1 MSDGPAEPR
10 TVPPTGPTPP
20 RPVLPAGAAPS
31 GPVPTGA
38 VPPGAP
44 APWPAPAGGGE
55 VEPRQRLHPL
65 SPVLHGAKSLVVV
78 IAGLSWSTLSRVGF
92 GWFAAMVAVLAL
104 GATVLSVVSWYNTG
118 YHVVGRELRV
128 YEGLL
133 WRRTRAIPLERLQA
147 VEVVRP
153 LLAQLSGLAELRL
166 EVVGGGKTEAPLAY
180 LGVADAARLRD
191 RLLALAG
198 RVAQVPAPEHA
209 AAAVVPGAPAPAVA
223 APGRPL
229 HAVRNQSLLISQ
241 LLTPQAFLLPFGVAF
256 VVIQFLTAGS
266 WSFVAVASTLT
277 AMAGVLLQPV
287 RRVLDDWNFRLARD
301 GGTLRVHNGLLET
314 RSQTVPLARVQT
326 VRATWPLLWRVNG
339 WLRLRLEVAGFSVA
353 EADDRNRPDRLLPV
367 GDLPTATMIVAE
379 VLPGVRLDTLT
390 LSPPPARTRW
400 LHPLGRRALGAGL
413 FDEVFASRS
422 GRLTRQL
429 VIVPYARIQSVRV
442 VQGPIQR
449 RLGLASVHADTA
461 GGSGATA
468 QDRDLAEA
476 WALAADLNLRAHHAR
491 RPT

>member
-1 MSDGPAEPR
+1 MNDGPAEPS
-10 TVPPTGPTPP
+10 TVPPPGPTPP
-20 RPVLPAGAAPS
+20 GPVLPAGSAPAGAAPD
-31 GPVPTGA
+31 GR
-38 VPPGAP
+38 VPPGTP
-44 APWPAPAGGGE
+44 APWPAPPGGGE
-55 VEPRQRLHPL
+55 GEPRQRLHPL

-153 LLAQLSGLAELRL
+153 LLAQFTGLAELRL

-180 LGVADAARLRD
+180 LGVADAAVLRE

-198 RVAQVPAPEHA
+198 RVAQQPPPGDAVAPGA
-209 AAAVVPGAPAPAVA
+209 TAPPAAV
-223 APGRPL
+223 PGRPL
-229 HAVRNQSLLISQ
+229 HAVRNQNLLISQ

-256 VVIQFLTAGS
+256 VVVQFLTAGS

-277 AMAGVLLQPV
+277 AMAGVLLQPI

-314 RSQTVPLARVQT
+314 RAQTVPLERVQT
-326 VRATWPLLWRVNG
+326 VRATWPLLWRMKG
-339 WLRLRLEVAGFSVA
+339 WLRLRLEVAGYSVA

-390 LSPPPARTRW
+390 LSPPPRRARW
-400 LHPLGRRALGAGL
+400 LHPLGRAAFGAGL
-413 FDEVFASRS
+413 FERVFATRS

-449 RLGLASVHADTA
+449 RLGLATVHADTA

-476 WALAADLNLRAHHAR
+476 WALAADLTTRAHQAR
-491 RPT
+491 TQS

>member
-1 MSDGPAEPR
+1 MSDGPAEPS
-10 TVPPTGPTPP
+10 TVPPG
-20 RPVLPAGAAPS
+20 V
-31 GPVPTGA
+31 
-38 VPPGAP
+38 P
-44 APWPAPAGGGE
+44 APWPPAPGAGDG
-55 VEPRQRLHPL
+55 EPRQRLHPL

-104 GATVLSVVSWYNTG
+104 GATVLSVISWYNTG

-153 LLAQLSGLAELRL
+153 LLAQLTGLAELRL

-180 LGVADAARLRD
+180 LGVGDAVLLRE

-198 RVAQVPAPEHA
+198 RVAQLPAPGDA
-209 AAAVVPGAPAPAVA
+209 AAPVAPGAATPAAV
-223 APGRPL
+223 PGRPL
-229 HAVRNQSLLISQ
+229 HAVRNQNLLISQ

-256 VVIQFLTAGS
+256 VVVQFLTAGS

-277 AMAGVLLQPV
+277 AMAGVLLQPI

-301 GGTLRVHNGLLET
+301 AGTLRVRNGLLET
-314 RSQTVPLARVQT
+314 RAQTVPLERVQT
-326 VRATWPLLWRVNG
+326 VRATWPLLWRVKG

-379 VLPGVRLDTLT
+379 VLPGVRLDALT
-390 LSPPPARTRW
+390 LSPPPPRTRW
-400 LHPLGRRALGAGL
+400 LHPLGRAALGAGL
-413 FDEVFASRS
+413 FERVFATRS
-422 GRLTRQL
+422 GRVTRQL

-476 WALAADLNLRAHHAR
+476 WALAADLTTRAHHAR
-491 RPT
+491 TNP